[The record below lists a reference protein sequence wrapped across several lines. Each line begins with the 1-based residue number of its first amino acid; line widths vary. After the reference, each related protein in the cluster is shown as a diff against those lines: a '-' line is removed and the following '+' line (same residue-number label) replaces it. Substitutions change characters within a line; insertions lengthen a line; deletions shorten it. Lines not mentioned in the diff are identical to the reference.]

1 VGAAVLGMR
10 PSVREKH
17 FCVTCV
23 AARTHLCALC
33 VSSQL
38 CHHPLGYNA
47 HMHVLP
53 DSERVAALAHPAA
66 RDVAI
71 EIVAET
77 GSTNADL
84 LARTATLAQPT
95 LRWALHQTAGKGR
108 AGRTWLAPENGALT
122 FSLAW
127 KLALPLQALTGLSL
141 AVGCV
146 LSKQMNTFDIPARL
160 KWPNDILRD
169 GAKLA
174 GILIETAVDRH
185 DRNAVW
191 VVIGIGVNLARSSEL
206 SHELGHA
213 VADASDVE
221 RDSEQWMGALLGGLA
236 TMLVQFERE
245 GFASFVAQW
254 NALDAYAGQD
264 VKIMDQGRVLHQG
277 CAAGVDAEGRLLLDT
292 ADGQIAIVAGDVSLR
307 MAED

>member
-1 VGAAVLGMR
+1 MGAAVLGMR

-53 DSERVAALAHPAA
+53 DPERVAALAHPAA

-146 LSKQMNTFDIPARL
+146 LAQQMNTFGIPARL
-160 KWPNDILRD
+160 KWPNDVLRD

-191 VVIGIGVNLARSSEL
+191 VVIGTGINLARSSEL
-206 SHELGHA
+206 SHELARA

>member
-1 VGAAVLGMR
+1 MLCPLCPLCG
-10 PSVREKH
+10 
-17 FCVTCV
+17 
-23 AARTHLCALC
+23 HL
-33 VSSQL
+33 
-38 CHHPLGYNA
+38 LGYNA

-53 DSERVAALAHPAA
+53 DPERVAAFAHPAA

-84 LARTATLAQPT
+84 LARTATLTQPT

-146 LSKQMNTFDIPARL
+146 LSQQMNTFGIPARL
-160 KWPNDILRD
+160 KWPNDVLRD

-174 GILIETAVDRH
+174 GILIETAVDRQ
-185 DRNAVW
+185 DRNRNQNSVW
-191 VVIGIGVNLARSSEL
+191 IVIGIGINLARSSEL
-206 SHELGHA
+206 SHELARA

-245 GFASFVAQW
+245 GFAPFVAQW

-264 VKIMDQGRVLHQG
+264 VRIMDQGRVLHQG
-277 CAAGVDAEGRLLLDT
+277 RAAGVDAEGRLLLDT